1 MPLGANKAA
10 IMGVAGVDAGVGTTI
25 ALLSTQTASD
35 SASISFTSGI
45 TSKYRE
51 YLFRF
56 YNINP
61 ATNDQNF
68 TFQTSTDG
76 GSNYNLNTT
85 STYFSGKHAED
96 DSPAA
101 VGYESS
107 YDFADSTSFIRLSVG
122 IGNGG
127 DEHLAGELHLFDT
140 ASTVYHKNFYA
151 RTVFYHENDQ
161 VWDNFIGGF
170 VNSTSDIDAIQF
182 KMESGNFDGKI
193 KMWGIP

>member
-1 MPLGANKAA
+1 MSLLPYASLTHRRRAYRDA
-10 IMGVAGVDAGVGTTI
+10 IGTEI
-25 ALLSTQTASD
+25 ALLDTQTATGST
-35 SASISFTSGI
+35 SISFTAKI

-56 YNINP
+56 YTINP

-85 STYFSGKHAED
+85 STFFRAKHEED
-96 DSPAA
+96 DNPAR
-101 VGYESS
+101 VDYESG
-107 YDFADSTSFIRLSVG
+107 YDFADSTSFIRLGVG
-122 IGNGG
+122 IGNGA
-127 DEHLAGELHLFDT
+127 DEHLAGELHLFNP
-140 ASTVYHKNFYA
+140 ASTVYNKNFYA
-151 RTVFYHENDQ
+151 RTVMYHENDG

-182 KMESGNFDGKI
+182 KMESGAFDGVI